1 MIYQLP
7 SGRVIHLSLEQYLD
21 MTDDELH
28 ELVSLGDQYT
38 SDPADPFYK
47 SALHSSSSR
56 RQKPEDDGMI
66 DQEDKEQPLDEIPD
80 IEKFQDNYFRPD
92 DT

>member
-7 SGRVIHLSLEQYLD
+7 NGRVIHLSLEQYLD

-28 ELVSLGDQYT
+28 ELASLGDQYT

-47 SALHSSSSR
+47 SALHTSTNR
-56 RQKPEDDGMI
+56 NTKPDDI
-66 DQEDKEQPLDEIPD
+66 SEEDKEQRLDEIPD
-80 IEKFQDNYFRPD
+80 IEKFQDDYFRPD
-92 DT
+92 DI

>member
-7 SGRVIHLSLEQYLD
+7 NGRVIHLSLEQYLD

-28 ELVSLGDQYT
+28 ELASLGDQYT

-47 SALHSSSSR
+47 SALHTSTNR
-56 RQKPEDDGMI
+56 NIKPDDI
-66 DQEDKEQPLDEIPD
+66 SEEDKEQRLDEIPD
-80 IEKFQDNYFRPD
+80 IEKFQDDYFRPD
-92 DT
+92 DI

>member
-7 SGRVIHLSLEQYLD
+7 NGRVIHLSLEQYLD

-28 ELVSLGDQYT
+28 ELACLGDQFT

-47 SALHSSSSR
+47 SALHTSTNR
-56 RQKPEDDGMI
+56 NIKPDDISEEDR
-66 DQEDKEQPLDEIPD
+66 EQRLDEIPD
-80 IEKFQDNYFRPD
+80 IEKFQDDYFRPD
-92 DT
+92 DI